1 MKTPQHVA
9 IIMDGNRRWARQ
21 HGLQILAGHETAGKK
36 TILALVKKCL
46 DLNIPYLTLWV
57 WSTENWQRN
66 KKEVEGILGLFLQLF
81 EEQAAKLNRL
91 GARIKTIGNLRR
103 FSEDIQK
110 GLNKWKRKTQRNKE
124 LVLTLALNYGGRDE
138 IIRAIKKLQNSK
150 TPKDKLTEKK
160 FSQYLDT
167 ADMPD
172 PDLIIRTGGEK
183 RLSGFLL
190 WQSEYS
196 ELYFTETL
204 MPDFGPE
211 ELARAIEEYS
221 QRQRRFGK

>member
-1 MKTPQHVA
+1 
-9 IIMDGNRRWARQ
+9 
-21 HGLQILAGHETAGKK
+21 
-36 TILALVKKCL
+36 
-46 DLNIPYLTLWV
+46 
-57 WSTENWQRN
+57 
-66 KKEVEGILGLFLQLF
+66 
-81 EEQAAKLNRL
+81 
-91 GARIKTIGNLRR
+91 
-103 FSEDIQK
+103 
-110 GLNKWKRKTQRNKE
+110 
-124 LVLTLALNYGGRDE
+124 
-138 IIRAIKKLQNSK
+138 
-150 TPKDKLTEKK
+150 
-160 FSQYLDT
+160 
-167 ADMPD
+167 MPD